1 MTDSDDRAVSTT
13 VGYVL
18 ALGIVTLLLTG
29 LLFAGTD
36 FVAGQRE
43 QTVRNELRVLGQQ
56 VADDL
61 AAVDRLVRASDSGTA
76 VTVVLA
82 LPEEVTGS
90 AYTIDV
96 DPAAGQPTTLV
107 LQSADPEVTVEV
119 RVRVAT
125 GVVASTVTGGEIEI
139 VYTGSALAVQNA

>member
-18 ALGIVTLLLTG
+18 VLGIVTLLLTG
-29 LLFAGTD
+29 MLFAGTD

-61 AAVDRLVRASDSGTA
+61 AAADRLVRASDGRTA
-76 VTVVLA
+76 VTVTSA

-90 AYTIDV
+90 GYTVDID
-96 DPAAGQPTTLV
+96 PGAAPPTTLV
-107 LQSADPEVTVEV
+107 LESSDPEVTVEV
-119 RVRVAT
+119 RVRLAT
-125 GVVASTVTGGEIEI
+125 GVVASRVSGGEIEI
-139 VYTGSALAVQNA
+139 VYTGSGLAVRHA

>member
-29 LLFAGTD
+29 MLFAGTD

-61 AAVDRLVRASDSGTA
+61 AAADRLVRASDGGTA
-76 VTVVLA
+76 VTVTSA

-90 AYTIDV
+90 AYTVDID
-96 DPAAGQPTTLV
+96 PGAGPPTALV
-107 LQSADPEVTVEV
+107 LESSDPEVTVEV

-125 GVVASTVTGGEIEI
+125 GVVASRVSGGEIEI
-139 VYTGSALAVQNA
+139 VYTGSALAVRHA